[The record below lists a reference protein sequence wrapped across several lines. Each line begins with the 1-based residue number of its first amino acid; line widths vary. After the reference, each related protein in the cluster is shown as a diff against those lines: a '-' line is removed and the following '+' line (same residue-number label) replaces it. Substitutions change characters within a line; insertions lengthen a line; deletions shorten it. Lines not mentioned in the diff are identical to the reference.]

1 MEKRKNLPDARWES
15 KFMLT
20 VRIRPDFQIKVIS
33 STRAND
39 CCTTV
44 VRGVNWLLVKRSFV
58 RFVRRTKP
66 RRSWFRPR
74 NDLWQP
80 SRSCGAAGS
89 RGTLCSFVPSY
100 NTISNSFIAFTFSGL
115 FLAHSSRS
123 DYWIR
128 YTAELNW
135 FSPVIARFTTVLYAR
150 EHTHGGTG

>member
-1 MEKRKNLPDARWES
+1 MPTENLNLCS
-15 KFMLT
+15 QLIYIT
-20 VRIRPDFQIKVIS
+20 IKVIS
-33 STRAND
+33 PTHATD

-58 RFVRRTKP
+58 RFVRRTKSSH
-66 RRSWFRPR
+66 SWFRPW

-100 NTISNSFIAFTFSGL
+100 NTTSNSFIAFTFSGL

-150 EHTHGGTG
+150 EHTHGRTG

>member
-1 MEKRKNLPDARWES
+1 MPAQNLNLCLYTSRCSDQSYFTNTCHQLLYEY
-15 KFMLT
+15 
-20 VRIRPDFQIKVIS
+20 
-33 STRAND
+33 
-39 CCTTV
+39 TTV

-58 RFVRRTKP
+58 RFVRRTKSS
-66 RRSWFRPR
+66 RSWFRPR

-89 RGTLCSFVPSY
+89 RGTLCSSIPSY
-100 NTISNSFIAFTFSGL
+100 NTTSNSFIAFTFSGL

-150 EHTHGGTG
+150 EHTHEGTG